1 MESLSAG
8 AASLSATHR
17 SAVAVALTTPE
28 NAAARREL
36 RHHRRR
42 RSWRAGARGSA
53 RPSGLY
59 QRERCPWRHYQ
70 RHQWRPPPPPAPGLA
85 PAVAPGGHTA
95 ATADS
100 GRPRGSKPVDGT
112 AAAPIQWD
120 DPTPLLQTRRPQMP
134 ETTNA
139 PASHFTTGQVARLT
153 GLTHRQLDHWA
164 WSGFLAPASGEAVT
178 SAFARRRYTFED
190 LVRIRTVA
198 ELRRQGASLQLVQK
212 AVERLQQFTVDP
224 LRQLK
229 LVVLD
234 GEVYIYR
241 SWAELERATDGQL
254 AFTFVDVGAV
264 LRQLEGQLAT
274 LRPRVTRQRAPTE
287 IPSSAVG

>member
-1 MESLSAG
+1 MTE
-8 AASLSATHR
+8 
-17 SAVAVALTTPE
+17 
-28 NAAARREL
+28 
-36 RHHRRR
+36 
-42 RSWRAGARGSA
+42 
-53 RPSGLY
+53 
-59 QRERCPWRHYQ
+59 
-70 RHQWRPPPPPAPGLA
+70 
-85 PAVAPGGHTA
+85 TA
-95 ATADS
+95 
-100 GRPRGSKPVDGT
+100 
-112 AAAPIQWD
+112 
-120 DPTPLLQTRRPQMP
+120 
-134 ETTNA
+134 NA
-139 PASHFTTGQVARLT
+139 PTSHFTTGQVARLT

-164 WSGFLAPASGEAVT
+164 WSGFLAPAGSEAAT

-229 LVVLD
+229 LVVLA

-274 LRPRVTRQRAPTE
+274 LRPRVTRRRPTTE
-287 IPSSAVG
+287 TPSSAAG